1 MPATQMNNSIERQAY
16 EFKIAGLPYRLKSSH
31 DSKTVEELVQFVNQ
45 KMDQAMAA
53 TKSGS
58 FQSAAVLA
66 ALNIAEELILLKRKA
81 LGELDQLEQKAARIS
96 QDLEGFKVNK
106 TETEL

>member
-1 MPATQMNNSIERQAY
+1 MPASARTDKTSY

-31 DSKTVEELVQFVNQ
+31 DSKTVEELVQFVNS
-45 KMDQAMAA
+45 KMDQAMQA

-66 ALNIAEELILLKRKA
+66 ALNIAEELILLKRRA
-81 LGELDQLEQKAARIS
+81 LNELDQLEDRAQRIS
-96 QDLEGFKVNK
+96 QDLENFKVGK
-106 TETEL
+106 TGLDL